1 MDAIDYLV
9 LVAILG
15 MMAIATAFI
24 FLLKKKEEKSTTTPP
39 PKRPA
44 SPKPK
49 LPEKKELLPDPQI
62 ITDLVTEPLV
72 GNSDEKTEIAPPQ
85 KVHPEPPQTAVFT
98 EEILEANPPP
108 LDFFPEFQELL
119 RKVYSSPGIWIR
131 YFPLMIPDTENQTLH
146 LDFPFAQKNPDIE
159 RIYAAWKRGYQD
171 THLWKILLP
180 YFLFTYVNYR
190 ENFVRLMEVWSIR
203 QIPVSFRCYFQNLL
217 PDIFGFSPEN
227 RISAP
232 MQALEDYSEG
242 TIPEKELAMVR
253 IFARIQEKNRIS
265 DKDFL
270 EIIHEAQK
278 TFPETSASSFL
289 SFLAEPLRYLG
300 TPAAKIRFHRLGG
313 TSLFSRD
320 FMIRQIFFYGNH
332 HKIHYLHPP
341 VGIFHLARFTFLKES
356 QRKIFLKWSHNHFQ
370 QLILRIPYFSLHFF
384 YAQAKRNKHK
394 EVDEMVVQDVERQF
408 KLSPLHPSEEYRN
421 IIPKTPP
428 RILKMLLVFL
438 NARERHMEFLVARK
452 VLPEHFVDY
461 AVHILTA
468 RSIFFM
474 KKYNFAIAYLK
485 KHIPDFDKDL
495 AVMNELAIYYYYSG
509 DLEKSGEIFQYLQ
522 ETFRENLT
530 VAYNKNLFNDRK
542 YTLES
547 FLAWKS
553 LREKMK
559 TIR

>member
-15 MMAIATAFI
+15 IMAIATSFI
-24 FLLKKKEEKSTTTPP
+24 FLLKKTGEKST
-39 PKRPA
+39 
-44 SPKPK
+44 SPKNTATQKTIP
-49 LPEKKELLPDPQI
+49 PGKKELLPEPEI
-62 ITDLVTEPLV
+62 KTDFIVQMIVQNT
-72 GNSDEKTEIAPPQ
+72 DEKTEIVPPQ
-85 KVHPEPPQTAVFT
+85 KGQPEPPQTAVFT
-98 EEILEANPPP
+98 EAILEANPPP

-119 RKVYSSPGIWIR
+119 RKVYSSHGIWIR
-131 YFPLMIPDTENQTLH
+131 YFPLMIPDTENQILH
-146 LDFPFAQKNPDIE
+146 IDFPFAQKNPDIE
-159 RIYAAWKRGYQD
+159 RIYVAWKRGYQD

-203 QIPVSFRCYFQNLL
+203 QIPVSFRCYLQNLL
-217 PDIFGFSPEN
+217 PDIFGPSPEHP
-227 RISAP
+227 ISTP
-232 MQALEDYSEG
+232 MQALEDYSAG
-242 TIPEKELAMVR
+242 TIPDTEFSLVR

-265 DKDFL
+265 DMDL
-270 EIIHEAQK
+270 LGIIRETQK
-278 TFPETSASSFL
+278 KFPETSASSFM

-300 TPAAKIRFHRLGG
+300 TPASKIRFHHFTGIN
-313 TSLFSRD
+313 LFSSD
-320 FMIRQIFFYGNH
+320 FNIRQIFFYGNYG
-332 HKIHYLHPP
+332 KIRYLHSPR
-341 VGIFHLARFTFLKES
+341 GIFHLATFTSLKES
-356 QRKIFLKWSHNHFQ
+356 QRNIFLKWSHYNLQ
-370 QLILRIPYFSLHFF
+370 QLILRIPYFSLHLYFS
-384 YAQAKRNKHK
+384 QAKLNKHK
-394 EVDEMVVQDVERQF
+394 EVDEMIIKDIEKQF
-408 KLSPLHPSEEYRN
+408 QLSSSHSSEEYRE
-421 IIPKTPP
+421 IIKKTPP
-428 RILKMLLVFL
+428 RIVKMLLVFL
-438 NARERHMEFLVARK
+438 NARERHREFLLARK
-452 VLPEHFVDY
+452 ALPEHFLDY

-468 RSIFFM
+468 RSIFFL
-474 KKYNFAIAYLK
+474 KKYNFAIAYIK

-530 VAYNKNLFNDRK
+530 VAYNNNLFNDRK